1 METNTAA
8 HTFLAL
14 EPLPSAPQKAPHL
27 YLLVIRVIQCN
38 AIRQRINAADQNLPV
53 AKWKSESE

>member
-53 AKWKSESE
+53 AK